1 MSWISDRLK
10 NRFSFKKKK
19 AIRQSRGDAVF
30 EERAAQCWIR
40 LTDGL
45 QWDAKQL
52 QRIKSGASFK
62 QLSDYE
68 CRISNP
74 SAKIAVGVN
83 ADLAARTISYR
94 YEPQQTNIAVP
105 EPGLLALREGKNSVE
120 LYSADQ
126 RLSPEQARRMIL
138 EPLLSPGIPMELRK
152 TAT

>member
-10 NRFSFKKKK
+10 NRSGFKKKR
-19 AIRQSRGDAVF
+19 AIRQSRGDTLF
-30 EERAAQCWIR
+30 EKRAAQCWIR

-52 QRIKSGASFK
+52 QRNNGEASFK

-68 CRISNP
+68 CRISSP
-74 SAKIAVGVN
+74 SAKIAVVVN
-83 ADLAARTISYR
+83 ADLAARTISYS

-105 EPGLLALREGKNSVE
+105 EPGLLALREGRNSVE

>member
-1 MSWISDRLK
+1 
-10 NRFSFKKKK
+10 
-19 AIRQSRGDAVF
+19 
-30 EERAAQCWIR
+30 
-40 LTDGL
+40 L

-52 QRIKSGASFK
+52 QRNNGEASFK

-68 CRISNP
+68 CRISSP
-74 SAKIAVGVN
+74 SAKIAVVVN
-83 ADLAARTISYR
+83 ADLAARTISYS

-105 EPGLLALREGKNSVE
+105 EPGLLALREGRNSVE